1 MIDNNFK
8 GLVKKR
14 KDWVRS
20 SKENNFDFDSILSGL
35 YNDPSHFIYEILQ
48 NAEDAGASSIS
59 FNLFTDNLVITHNSK
74 NDFDFD
80 DVDGITGIGISTKK
94 DDLNKIGKFGV
105 GFKSVFAITQSPII
119 ESGQYHFQIDDFVLP
134 KSLSLNGSAG
144 TTVRLPFNHPIR
156 EQNEI
161 FELVENKLQDIGLK
175 TLLFLSNIKEIKWNS
190 PSQNGH
196 YYKSVKPI
204 KDVKNTEKV
213 EIVSQ
218 IGNDENFEEYLVL
231 NKPIKVS
238 GKNLK
243 VEIAYRLEVDENG
256 NGKIVPIPVQESKLV
271 VYFPTEKITY
281 LNFIIQGPLKTTPNR
296 ENIPLDDEQNE
307 IIIDEIAKLV
317 SESLTTIKKLNYL
330 TTSFLEVLP
339 INSENCDEP
348 IYSSIF
354 ENVKDTF
361 LSNDKLLPT
370 NHGGYAHPQD
380 SILARGKVLTK
391 LLKSK
396 DIKLLFEKSHWLDT
410 KITFDRTRELRD
422 YLLNELE
429 IDEIDIKDFS
439 ENITEVFMK
448 SKNDDWVLKLYEI
461 LLNRK
466 DWNNLFQSDWRND
479 GLLRDKP
486 IIRLKNNGHC
496 SPFDSSGKIQVYLP
510 TKTKSSYK
518 TVKSSITQNKTAL
531 EFLTNLDICKPDIF
545 AEIKEFVLPKYS
557 DEEIDVD
564 DDEYFEDL
572 GKILKA
578 FSYKKSTEKREE
590 LIDNLK
596 DLPIIDSVNPL
607 TGENYLNQPSKVYLN
622 IEDLRNYFEGYDNAL
637 FINKDLYKKFGQKE
651 FEEFALKI
659 GCNNIPRRME
669 IVGDPFS
676 WEERN
681 VITSKAGYSYHNL
694 RSNKDYL
701 IDGIE
706 NFLLSPIQD
715 KSILLWGYLLSSLN
729 SYSTYQK
736 DRFFQGEYCWS
747 PGSNLHYHYY
757 DAKFKKLLIVEKWL
771 FDSNDNLV
779 SPSDITLFDL
789 ADGYNTKNE
798 NLEILEI
805 ELGFKLNE
813 IKEFEEKTGM
823 KAVSPDDYELLQKTK
838 KEMNANECCIVDDDD
853 WEPDV
858 SPDEVEITISDGIVE
873 TVGSEDLS
881 YQTSHSDSNT
891 NDDENSNGD
900 EDGDDNDGIPKN
912 QIGDWGEKFVFRYFL
927 ENKYSDL
934 TDFED
939 TELGFTGID
948 NSKNTIEV
956 KWLNRNKGVGKGYD
970 FVIIENDEEIEY
982 IEVKTTIKSERT
994 FHKITG
1000 TQWEFA
1006 RRLLNEGNGGK
1017 YKIYA
1022 VKNANSHDAKIK
1034 EISNPIK
1041 LWKEGNLY
1049 AHPIQF
1055 RV

>member
-1 MIDNNFK
+1 MSDNTFK
-8 GLVKKR
+8 ELVKKR

-59 FNLFTDNLVITHNSK
+59 FNLFTDRLEIIHNSK

-175 TLLFLSNIKEIKWNS
+175 TLLFLTNIKEIKWNS
-190 PSQNGH
+190 PTQNGH
-196 YYKSVKPI
+196 YYKSINPI
-204 KDVKNTEKV
+204 KSANNAEKV

-231 NKPIKVS
+231 NKPIEVS

-243 VEIAYRLEVDENG
+243 VEIAYRIEVDEDG
-256 NGKIVPIPVQESKLV
+256 NEKIIPIPIQESKLV

-307 IIIDEIAKLV
+307 FIIDEIANLV
-317 SESLTTIKKLNYL
+317 ADSLSTIKTLNYL

-339 INSENCDEP
+339 IDDENCDEP
-348 IYSSIF
+348 IYFSIF
-354 ENVKDTF
+354 ESVKEKF
-361 LSNDKLLPT
+361 LSNEKLLPT
-370 NHGGYAHPQD
+370 NHGGFAHPQD

-396 DIKLLFEKSHWLDT
+396 DIKLLFGKSHWLDT

-422 YLLNELE
+422 YLINELE
-429 IDEIDIKDFS
+429 IDEVDFEDFS
-439 ENITEVFMK
+439 DSITKEFMK
-448 SKNDDWVLKLYEI
+448 SKKDKWVIGYYGELI
-461 LLNRK
+461 DR
-466 DWNNLFQSDWRND
+466 DALFRERTNWRTE
-479 GLLRDKP
+479 GVLRDKP
-486 IIRLKNNGHC
+486 IIRLKSNRHC
-496 SPFDSSGKIQVYLP
+496 SPFDSFGKIQVYLP

-518 TVKSSITQNKTAL
+518 TVKSSIAENKTSL
-531 EFLTNLDICKPDIF
+531 EFLKNLNISNPDIF
-545 AEIKEFVLPKYS
+545 AEINELILPKYEN
-557 DEEIDVD
+557 EEIDID
-564 DDEYFEDL
+564 DNEYLEDL
-572 GKILKA
+572 EKILSA
-578 FSYKKSTEKREE
+578 FSKKKSTEKRDE
-590 LIDNLK
+590 LIDALRNI
-596 DLPIIDSVNPL
+596 PIIDSVNPV

-622 IEDLRNYFEGYDNAL
+622 TDDLRNYFDGFDSVL
-637 FINKDLYKKFGQKE
+637 FINKVLYKKFGQKE
-651 FEEFALKI
+651 FEEFASTI
-659 GCNNIPRRME
+659 GCNETPRRLE
-669 IVGDPFS
+669 IESDLTWQDKNKLRNNGGCSHESYTRDYTIEGLGDIIS
-676 WEERN
+676 N
-681 VITSKAGYSYHNL
+681 VEIEKSA
-694 RSNKDYL
+694 L
-701 IDGIE
+701 IFK
-706 NFLLSPIQD
+706 FLLYS
-715 KSILLWGYLLSSLN
+715 LSN
-729 SYSTYQK
+729 YDGWNK
-736 DRFFQGEYCWS
+736 INFFQGEYGWF
-747 PGSNLHYHYY
+747 YY
-757 DAKFKKLLIVEKWL
+757 SSQSANFDSKFKKQLCEEKWL
-771 FDSNDNLV
+771 FDKNGNKVNSNEISL
-779 SPSDITLFDL
+779 SELP
-789 ADGYNTKNE
+789 E
-798 NLEILEI
+798 NYVTNDANVDVLEKA
-805 ELGFKLNE
+805 LGFQLDKIKQIEKETGGKFIPPDEVDEYEQWKAEKNTTAHNE
-813 IKEFEEKTGM
+813 TEEDEK
-823 KAVSPDDYELLQKTK
+823 
-838 KEMNANECCIVDDDD
+838 

-858 SPDEVEITISDGIVE
+858 SPDEVEISISEGVME
-873 TVGSEDLS
+873 TAESEDLS

-891 NDDENSNGD
+891 NEDEKSNGD
-900 EDGDDNDGIPKN
+900 EDGDDNDGIPNN
-912 QIGDWGEKFVFRYFL
+912 QIGDWGEKFVFRFLL

-934 TDFED
+934 TDFKD
-939 TELGFTGID
+939 TELGFLGRD
-948 NSKNTIEV
+948 NSNNTIEV

-970 FVIIENDEEIEY
+970 IVILVNDEEIEY

-994 FHKITG
+994 LHKITG

-1006 RRLLNEGNGGK
+1006 RRLLNEGNGEK

-1022 VKNANSHDAKIK
+1022 VKNANSHEARIK
-1034 EISNPIK
+1034 AISNPIK

-1049 AHPIQF
+1049 AHPINF